1 MEFARYRATGKEE
14 SQMPREIRQIIL
26 SKEEFTGAIKSYRRT
41 AQDALPHGD
50 IESYRVTTAGSV
62 QLNMKTY
69 YGGGQQNI
77 TIDLSSKHIIE
88 ILVRF
93 CIENN
98 IMIPKNSNKSY
109 QVQGDEISLV
119 ITMDM

>member
-1 MEFARYRATGKEE
+1 
-14 SQMPREIRQIIL
+14 MPREIRQIIL
-26 SKEEFTGAIKSYRRT
+26 SKEEFAGAIKSYRRT

-50 IESYRVTTAGSV
+50 IDCYRVTPAGSI

-77 TIDLSSKHIIE
+77 TIDLSSAHIIE
-88 ILVRF
+88 ILIRF

-98 IMIPKNSNKSY
+98 IMIPKNSKKSY
-109 QVQGDEISLV
+109 QVQGSEVLLV